1 MSGDKKVTPPPV
13 LWAQSK
19 DHLFV
24 TFCLEDCK
32 DPTINVDAEKIYFK
46 GVGGTDQK
54 EHEVTINLYKKID
67 PEITSKNA
75 KGRLFEVKLMKAD
88 ECPYWPR
95 LTKENN
101 KFHWLKID
109 FNKWRD
115 EDDSDGSASDDGVRG
130 GEKRDFEN
138 VMRNLGYLPGNGD
151 MKPNLDDLPDPVDD
165 EEAADDSDDEEIP
178 DLE

>member
-1 MSGDKKVTPPPV
+1 MVITPPPV
-13 LWAQSK
+13 LWAQRK
-19 DHLFV
+19 NQLFI

-32 DPTINVDAEKIYFK
+32 DPTINIDAEKVYFK

-54 EHEVTINLYKKID
+54 EHEVTINLFKEID
-67 PEITSKNA
+67 PEKTTKNA
-75 KGRLFEVKLMKAD
+75 KGRLFDVVLMKK
-88 ECPYWPR
+88 EEGPYWPR

-115 EDDSDGSASDDGVRG
+115 EDDSDGSASDDGIRG
-130 GEKRDFEN
+130 GGGGGDFES
-138 VMRNLGYLPGNGD
+138 VMRDMGYLSGNGD
-151 MKPNLDDLPDPVDD
+151 MKPNLDDLPDPVDGEDTAESD
-165 EEAADDSDDEEIP
+165 EELP